1 VCDPYTGEVLTTD
14 TGAEL
19 KINGLAKVYAFLQE
33 NTEYYEKLK
42 KYISDD
48 INEIEN
54 SEETDCAEVKGATE
68 VFGDSYVNANED
80 E

>member
-1 VCDPYTGEVLTTD
+1 
-14 TGAEL
+14 
-19 KINGLAKVYAFLQE
+19 
-33 NTEYYEKLK
+33 LK

-54 SEETDCAEVKGATE
+54 SEETGCAEVKGATE